1 MKEVL
6 SEPFLLLSLVL
17 LAGIG
22 GQNGTIAASALSLL
36 VLHLLGLEEMLPFVG
51 RYAMGTG
58 FYLIILALLT
68 PLAAGEVTLARLL
81 PALARPEGLAAALLM
96 ALSTVLARRGIEML
110 EARPEMIFALTA
122 GAVLGT
128 TLLGGLP
135 TGPLIAAGLA
145 GLLSLARR

>member
-1 MKEVL
+1 VL
-6 SEPFLLLSLVL
+6 SEPFFLLSLVL

-22 GQNGTIAASALSLL
+22 GQNGTIAAAALSLL
-36 VLHLLGLEEMLPFVG
+36 VFHLLGLQEALHLAA

-68 PLAAGEVTLARLL
+68 PLAAGEVTISRLL
-81 PALARPEGLAAALLM
+81 PALARPEGLAAAFLM

-128 TLLGGLP
+128 TLFGGLP